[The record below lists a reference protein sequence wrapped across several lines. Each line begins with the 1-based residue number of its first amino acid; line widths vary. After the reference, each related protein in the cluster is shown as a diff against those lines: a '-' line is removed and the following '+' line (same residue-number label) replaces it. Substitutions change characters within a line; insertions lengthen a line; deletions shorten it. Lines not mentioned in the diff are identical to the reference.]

1 MLFKES
7 LMNSILSSFA
17 IAGVAVGSYMLIL
30 FIVSILRANNSI
42 ADIAWGPGFV
52 LAGLTAFFYHE
63 AFGPRNFLVIALLTV
78 WGFRLGIRIFLRNRG
93 HAEDW
98 RYKKWRDEWGRMFF
112 LRSFFQ
118 VFILQGILLIVNV
131 SPILI
136 VNSQK
141 NVTMTWLDTI
151 GLAIWLIGFIFE
163 AVGDWQLDQFL
174 KDKANRGKVMHSGL
188 WRYTRHPN
196 YFGEVTMW
204 WGIFVIALSSPFGYL
219 GVAGPLV
226 ISFLIL
232 FVSGIPMTE
241 RGMAGDAAFEA
252 YKKRTSV
259 FIPWFPKKSSSKG
272 GPS

>member
-1 MLFKES
+1 
-7 LMNSILSSFA
+7 MNPILLSFA
-17 IAGVAVGSYMLIL
+17 VAGIAVGSYMIIL
-30 FIVSILRANNSI
+30 FIISILRANNSI

-63 AFGPRNFLVIALLTV
+63 AFGPRNFLVMFLLAV
-78 WGFRLGIRIFLRNRG
+78 WGFRLGIRIYLRNRG
-93 HAEDW
+93 QAEDW

-118 VFILQGILLIVNV
+118 VFILQGILLILNM
-131 SPILI
+131 SPVLI
-136 VNSQK
+136 VHSQK
-141 NVTMTWLDTI
+141 SGSLSWLDAI
-151 GLAIWLIGFIFE
+151 GLAIWIIGFIFE
-163 AVGDWQLDQFL
+163 AVGDWQLDRFL
-174 KDKANRGKVMHSGL
+174 KDKTNRGKVMDRGL

-204 WGIFVIALSSPFGYL
+204 WGLFVIALASPFGWL
-219 GVAGPLV
+219 GVVGPLI
-226 ISFLIL
+226 ISYLIL

-241 RGMAGDAAFEA
+241 LGMAGDAAFEA

-259 FIPWFPKKSSSKG
+259 FIPWFPQKSRSQG